1 MQHHLKVNREGCVSR
16 GLGILAGKIWREFLA
31 RKIWR
36 EFLAGKL
43 QFLLA
48 KSTEN
53 LLQYKRASL
62 EGKF

>member
-1 MQHHLKVNREGCVSR
+1 VSR
-16 GLGILAGKIWREFLA
+16 SYEFWRE
-31 RKIWR
+31 KIWR

-53 LLQYKRASL
+53 LLQYTRTSL
-62 EGKF
+62 EGTLEKE